1 MLAMQQHLDDDID
14 IGAPTSCDDVGGRYF
29 LLSAQRRLLHQCVAE
44 DAIEHVKSPVG
55 AARLTIMPPMH
66 VMDACRNRRH
76 DHGYGSSDE
85 KMNNVRVHVHGHG
98 SWLN

>member
-14 IGAPTSCDDVGGRYF
+14 IDIVAPTSCDDVGGRYF

-55 AARLTIMPPMH
+55 AARLTIMPRMRAR
-66 VMDACRNRRH
+66 D
-76 DHGYGSSDE
+76 G
-85 KMNNVRVHVHGHG
+85 RV
-98 SWLN
+98 SKPSP